1 MCICVCTSVCVA
13 FMYICVCICILL
25 HLVCTCVCVAQLLFV
40 IIPLLKCWRRCN
52 ECIFVFF
59 QYSIQCYKENKNAS
73 SRIRS
78 ARLKSGLSWSVLVCP
93 GLPLSVLVCPCLSWS
108 GLACPGLS
116 WSVLVCPGLFDQWKV
131 DRLTAQNVIFDILN
145 PLLSESIAFL
155 GFSDILCLSF
165 ASPYDRRH
173 RPFYGNISYE
183 GSGMILGWFIRLQR
197 WFIFFLRDE
206 RTIVF

>member
-116 WSVLVCPGLFDQWKV
+116 WSVLVC
-131 DRLTAQNVIFDILN
+131 LTNEKLTGW
-145 PLLSESIAFL
+145 LLRMWYLISWT
-155 GFSDILCLSF
+155 LCFPKLLHF
-165 ASPYDRRH
+165 WVFRH
-173 RPFYGNISYE
+173 FVFVFVFVFRI
-183 GSGMILGWFIRLQR
+183 
-197 WFIFFLRDE
+197 
-206 RTIVF
+206 TIW